1 MIDVMGDW
9 GIPKTPILYDD
20 LLLSSGAKVVFHL
33 FSLFFEILNTDL
45 QRQDLVILGSVF
57 SFQLLDLGL

>member
-1 MIDVMGDW
+1 MEW
-9 GIPKTPILYDD
+9 GIGGYLKPLLLYDD
-20 LLLSSGAKVVFHL
+20 LLLSSGAKVIFHL
-33 FSLFFEILNTDL
+33 FSLFFEILHTDL